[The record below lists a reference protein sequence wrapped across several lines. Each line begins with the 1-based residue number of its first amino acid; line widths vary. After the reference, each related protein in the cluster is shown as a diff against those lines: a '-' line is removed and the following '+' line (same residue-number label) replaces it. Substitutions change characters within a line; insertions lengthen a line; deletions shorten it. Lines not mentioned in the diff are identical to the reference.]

1 MVNRCGYCLL
11 HSASHFP
18 TSSHRADMVN
28 RCGYCSWHSSSRF
41 PPPLRAD
48 MVNRCGYCSWYSSL
62 RVESATRNAS
72 ESLLEASLSASKDV
86 CVCIAFLA
94 SLIELRGQL
103 HPRGI
108 LPHCPS
114 ARHPPSAGRIVMGS
128 PLVRESMSVEV
139 RGRGV
144 GVRVIVDLDQP
155 EAEPAVTEAG
165 DSSTST
171 WEFIQPASGD
181 EGPAAPPT
189 APGGDRPGGAPPST
203 ACSTGRAVLSRP
215 SWDARLERAAAAGAA
230 ARDKL
235 TGRLACVPPTPELHG
250 MPKNRIYVVLR
261 SSVGDVRGGAGGRTR
276 GVPPAPSSRASTD
289 TGWRRTQSSTAS
301 PPRKKDYGTGPPL
314 GATGSRGGSCGLDKS
329 LSVPAP
335 CGPCQCSA
343 AGAPAPRC
351 PRGAGCQP
359 EDDAGCQP
367 EDAVRSG
374 VGRTLSMSV
383 GVVLVHHLRELV

>member
-1 MVNRCGYCLL
+1 MAFCFAV
-11 HSASHFP
+11 P
-18 TSSHRADMVN
+18 TSS
-28 RCGYCSWHSSSRF
+28 
-41 PPPLRAD
+41 LRAD

-72 ESLLEASLSASKDV
+72 ESLLEASVSASKDV

-203 ACSTGRAVLSRP
+203 ACSTGRALLSRP

-261 SSVGDVRGGAGGRTR
+261 SSVGDVRGGWADTWRATR
-276 GVPPAPSSRASTD
+276 PFVESLDGHGLAPDSVFHGFPS
-289 TGWRRTQSSTAS
+289 
-301 PPRKKDYGTGPPL
+301 KKE
-314 GATGSRGGSCGLDKS
+314 GLQYW
-329 LSVPAP
+329 A
-335 CGPCQCSA
+335 A
-343 AGAPAPRC
+343 AGRHGEPRWL
-351 PRGAGCQP
+351 
-359 EDDAGCQP
+359 
-367 EDAVRSG
+367 VRA
-374 VGRTLSMSV
+374 
-383 GVVLVHHLRELV
+383 

>member
-1 MVNRCGYCLL
+1 MYQHHHVLFHRDHHLNLNLKLNLNLNLNLNLHLL
-11 HSASHFP
+11 VLGWRPTHSSTASPPVP
-18 TSSHRADMVN
+18 TSS
-28 RCGYCSWHSSSRF
+28 
-41 PPPLRAD
+41 LRAD

-72 ESLLEASLSASKDV
+72 ESLLEASFSASKDV

-144 GVRVIVDLDQP
+144 RVRVIVDRDQP
-155 EAEPAVTEAG
+155 EVEPAEAG

-203 ACSTGRAVLSRP
+203 ACSTGRALLSRP

-261 SSVGDVRGGAGGRTR
+261 SSVGDVRGAMAAPPSTRCPPGGVAREI
-276 GVPPAPSSRASTD
+276 VISTMT
-289 TGWRRTQSSTAS
+289 TGQ
-301 PPRKKDYGTGPPL
+301 
-314 GATGSRGGSCGLDKS
+314 
-329 LSVPAP
+329 
-335 CGPCQCSA
+335 SA
-343 AGAPAPRC
+343 AC
-351 PRGAGCQP
+351 
-359 EDDAGCQP
+359 
-367 EDAVRSG
+367 
-374 VGRTLSMSV
+374 
-383 GVVLVHHLRELV
+383 